1 MNSLVYIDPCL
12 VQDWKR
18 GMGHAWIAWERFEL
32 GLRVYDL
39 KRVFMSVVSIHE
51 CRTGQ
56 LKDTRKAEMSYQLLS
71 CLVLFRIESDV
82 SAF

>member
-1 MNSLVYIDPCL
+1 VYIDPCL

-39 KRVFMSVVSIHE
+39 KRVFMSVVL
-51 CRTGQ
+51 GN
-56 LKDTRKAEMSYQLLS
+56 
-71 CLVLFRIESDV
+71 
-82 SAF
+82 